1 MQQSKLYTY
10 IKNQYLMGNF
20 TNDEMVRLVELN
32 RITDVERIKIIEEV
46 V

>member
-1 MQQSKLYTY
+1 MQQSKAYTY

-20 TNDEMVRLVELN
+20 TDDEMRILVEKN

>member
-20 TNDEMVRLVELN
+20 TSDEMVRLVELN
-32 RITDVERIKIIEEV
+32 RITDGERIKIIEEV